1 VSRSVMVV
9 AGETSGDMHAA
20 RIIGAVHERDPD
32 IEFWGIGGDAMEERG
47 VRLEEH
53 VRDMDALGI
62 SEVLRK
68 YFYFRRV
75 FKRMLALAR
84 ERRPDAILLV
94 DYPGFNLR
102 LARAVKREGFKVVY
116 YVCPQVWA
124 WHRSRIAKMARI
136 IDRLL
141 VIFPFEKELFDE
153 TGMSVDFVGHPLVD
167 TARQLR
173 EADPVDLPW
182 GAGRRIAI
190 LPGSRRQEIERIL
203 PLMWETAGLAEQADP
218 ELSFIIATPSK
229 EVSDLIEG
237 LISGLK
243 KGPSH
248 YELVAGKTRH
258 VLWQAHAAMVA
269 SGTATIEATLMR
281 CPMIIVYAVA
291 RFTYWLGKR
300 LIQVPHIGMV
310 NIVAKRGLCPEFIQ
324 HEALPEKM
332 AESLSAIVE
341 DGPAREEML
350 AGLDQVAEMLGVD
363 DGIDRAGEAVIE
375 VVETASTL
383 SGKPGGD

>member
-1 VSRSVMVV
+1 MSRSVMVV

-20 RIIGAVHERDPD
+20 RIIGAVHERNPD

-75 FKRMLALAR
+75 FKRMLSLAR
-84 ERRPDAILLV
+84 ARRPDAILLV

-102 LARAVKREGFKVVY
+102 LARAAKRAGFKVVY

-141 VIFPFEKELFDE
+141 VIFPFEKELFRE

-167 TARQLR
+167 IARQLR
-173 EADPVDLPW
+173 EDEPVDLPW
-182 GAGRRIAI
+182 RGGRRIAI

-203 PLMWETAGLAEQADP
+203 PMMWEAAGMVEQVDP
-218 ELSFIIATPSK
+218 DVCFIVATPSR
-229 EVSDLIEG
+229 EVSDLVEE
-237 LISGLK
+237 LLSGMRD
-243 KGPSH
+243 GPSR
-248 YELVAGKTRH
+248 YALVAGKTRH
-258 VLWQAHAAMVA
+258 VLWQARAAMVA

-324 HEALPEKM
+324 HEAVPRKM
-332 AESLSAIVE
+332 AAALSAIVE

-350 AGLDQVAEMLGVD
+350 AGLDEVADMLGVD
-363 DGIDRAGEAVIE
+363 DGIDKAAEALID
-375 VVETASTL
+375 VVEMA
-383 SGKPGGD
+383 

>member
-1 VSRSVMVV
+1 MKSLMVV

-20 RIIGAVHERDPD
+20 RIIGAVKERRPD
-32 IEFWGIGGDAMEERG
+32 IVFWGIGGDAMEERG

-75 FKRMLALAR
+75 FKRMLALAA

-102 LARAVKREGFKVVY
+102 FARSVKKLGVKVVY

-124 WHRSRIAKMARI
+124 WRSSRIEKMARI

-141 VIFPFEKELFDE
+141 VIFPFEKDIFNGTD
-153 TGMSVDFVGHPLVD
+153 MNVDFVGHPLVD
-167 TARQLR
+167 TARRLR
-173 EADPVDLPW
+173 EGEQIELPW
-182 GAGRRIAI
+182 ATDKRVAL

-203 PLMWETAGLAEQADP
+203 PLMWTAAGILEQED
-218 ELSFIIATPSK
+218 EDFSFIIATPSQ
-229 EVSDLIEG
+229 EVS
-237 LISGLK
+237 
-243 KGPSH
+243 
-248 YELVAGKTRH
+248 ELVSQLLKGLRGGPKRCEIVHGKTRH
-258 VLWQAHAAMVA
+258 VLWQARAGMVA

-281 CPMIIVYAVA
+281 CPMIIVYSVA
-291 RFTYWLGKR
+291 KFTYWLGKR

-324 HEALPEKM
+324 HEAIPERM
-332 AESLSAIVE
+332 AAALVRIVNE
-341 DGPAREEML
+341 GRERDRML
-350 AGLDQVAEMLGVD
+350 AGLDGVAEQLGID
-363 DGIDRAGEAVIE
+363 DGIERAAEALIE
-375 VVETASTL
+375 EVEAQSL
-383 SGKPGGD
+383 C

>member
-1 VSRSVMVV
+1 MSKSVMVV

-20 RIIGAVHERDPD
+20 RIIAAVHEHAPD
-32 IEFWGIGGDAMEERG
+32 MEFWGIGGDAMEERG

-68 YFYFRRV
+68 YFYFRKI
-75 FKRMLALAR
+75 FKRMLRLAC

-102 LARAVKREGFKVVY
+102 LARALKRHGFTVVY

-124 WHRSRIAKMARI
+124 WHSSRIEKMAKI
-136 IDRLL
+136 IDKLL
-141 VIFPFEKELFDE
+141 VIFPFEEELFRK

-167 TARQLR
+167 TAQRLR
-173 EADPVDLPW
+173 EGPQEDLPW
-182 GAGRRIAI
+182 KAGRRIAL

-203 PLMWETAGLAEQADP
+203 PMMWATAALMERIDP
-218 ELSFIIATPSK
+218 ETCFIVATPSR
-229 EVSDLIEG
+229 EVSELLESLIA
-237 LISGLK
+237 GLK
-243 KGPSH
+243 DGPAR
-248 YELVAGKTRH
+248 YAVVEGKTRH
-258 VLWQAHAAMVA
+258 VLWQARAAMVA

-281 CPMIIVYAVA
+281 CPMLIVYAVA

-324 HEALPEKM
+324 HEAVPERM
-332 AESLSAIVE
+332 AETLEEIAR

-350 AGLDQVAEMLGVD
+350 AGLEQVGEMLGVD
-363 DGIDRAGEAVIE
+363 DGIDKAAAAVIE
-375 VVETASTL
+375 LVQQ
-383 SGKPGGD
+383 